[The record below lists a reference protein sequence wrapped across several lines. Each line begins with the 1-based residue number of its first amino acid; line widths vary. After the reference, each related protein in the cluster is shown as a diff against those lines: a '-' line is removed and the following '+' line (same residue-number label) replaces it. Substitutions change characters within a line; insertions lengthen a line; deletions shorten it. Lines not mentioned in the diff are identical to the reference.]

1 MKVLLD
7 ENIPVQFKRF
17 LSEAHQWFT
26 VRELGWQGT
35 KNGKLLKQMV
45 SEDFRGL
52 ITMDKSLY
60 QQQSFAELEIFII
73 VINAKDNKIETLKKA
88 IAAITQLLTPK
99 LSGYFEVKA

>member
-7 ENIPVQFKRF
+7 ENIPVQLKRF
-17 LSEAHQWFT
+17 LSKEHEWYT

-35 KNGKLLKQMV
+35 KNGKLLKQLV

-60 QQQSFAELEIFII
+60 KQQNFIELEIFII
-73 VINAKDNKIETLKKA
+73 VINARDNKIETLKKA
-88 IAAITQLLTPK
+88 IDHITELLRVA
-99 LSGYFEVKA
+99 SVGYFEVKA